1 MKRDTAG
8 LSLVYRVACL
18 LRCLTSFR
26 PPSPTLFNRSM
37 PLPTAREFLAVVGF
51 TSFIVCY
58 CPAVLCSRRDRHRMT
73 MMVEGEVENGQEGG
87 GEFHVIVP
95 GVRFCT
101 AGRLLGAALPTA
113 ATTAAIM
120 CG

>member
-1 MKRDTAG
+1 
-8 LSLVYRVACL
+8 
-18 LRCLTSFR
+18 
-26 PPSPTLFNRSM
+26 M
-37 PLPTAREFLAVVGF
+37 PFPAAREFLAVVGF

-58 CPAVLCSRRDRHRMT
+58 CLAVLCSRRDRRRMT
-73 MMVEGEVENGQEGG
+73 MMVDGEVENGKVGG
-87 GEFHVIVP
+87 KGGFHVIVP

>member
-1 MKRDTAG
+1 
-8 LSLVYRVACL
+8 
-18 LRCLTSFR
+18 
-26 PPSPTLFNRSM
+26 M

-58 CPAVLCSRRDRHRMT
+58 CPAVLCSRLDRHRMT
-73 MMVEGEVENGQEGG
+73 MMVEGEVEVENGEEGG
-87 GEFHVIVP
+87 GFHVIVP

-120 CG
+120 CGKEQREDATEAPVRPSFILRLLC